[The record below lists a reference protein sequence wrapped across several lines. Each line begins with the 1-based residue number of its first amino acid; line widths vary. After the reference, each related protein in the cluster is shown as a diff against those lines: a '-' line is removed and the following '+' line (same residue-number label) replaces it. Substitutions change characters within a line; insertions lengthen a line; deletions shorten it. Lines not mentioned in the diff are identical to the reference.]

1 MDYRLQSVRTDD
13 QWPACAV
20 GGPAPCDPRHEEAD
34 PFDAAPYLKKG
45 HNVLAVRVLF
55 YGFGEGTWVAGN
67 PGLLYR
73 LQVGDACIYSD
84 ASTVCCVDYAH
95 RPGQF
100 QRWFLRALQ
109 EDYDARREM
118 PGWQGEAF
126 SPSSAWK
133 PAMVT
138 SECADRP
145 SVYTAYDEYT
155 AGGFSPTD
163 DSGRLYKREIPMPQ
177 EVFVPAASLV
187 ESGTVTWLTA
197 PDDWFYFRSPGVFET
212 AEDATFCRQGD
223 EMVAFFG
230 KAGHSYYLTYEF
242 SEQLVGFPQFSIAA
256 PEGTIIE
263 LIVQESHT
271 PHGPIALLDTG
282 FYCWSRFTCKAGR
295 NDFRCFD
302 FESLKWLQL
311 HITCRLTAKC
321 VSTES
326 GCYGGDILF
335 PGNRF

>member
-1 MDYRLQSVRTDD
+1 
-13 QWPACAV
+13 
-20 GGPAPCDPRHEEAD
+20 
-34 PFDAAPYLKKG
+34 
-45 HNVLAVRVLF
+45 
-55 YGFGEGTWVAGN
+55 
-67 PGLLYR
+67 
-73 LQVGDACIYSD
+73 
-84 ASTVCCVDYAH
+84 
-95 RPGQF
+95 
-100 QRWFLRALQ
+100 
-109 EDYDARREM
+109 
-118 PGWQGEAF
+118 
-126 SPSSAWK
+126 
-133 PAMVT
+133 
-138 SECADRP
+138 
-145 SVYTAYDEYT
+145 
-155 AGGFSPTD
+155 
-163 DSGRLYKREIPMPQ
+163 MPQ